1 MQAQH
6 VPPFAVVSH
15 ASRSFRRIREQC
27 ERLRLHRSRLC
38 ARSVGHGLL
47 LLLAVAAGS
56 VAAGCGGAAEDESAS
71 RESSAGL
78 SDAATLAG
86 DPAVPIVLTDVTAEA
101 GIRFIHNTG
110 AFGDKYLP
118 ETLGA
123 GAIWLDADGDG
134 RQDLLLINSTDWPG
148 RGAGTAPALYRNEG
162 GWSFT
167 DVSRGS
173 GLDDPI
179 YGIGGAVADY
189 DNDGHVDVYLTA
201 LGPNRLYSGNGDGAF
216 ADVTAAAGVG
226 DPGFSTSALWFDY
239 DRDGHLD
246 LFVANYVEWTAE
258 TDLFCTLDGET
269 KSYCTPESYTGQS
282 ATLYRNRGDGTF
294 EDVTAAAGVAAPSA
308 KALGVAMLD
317 SDADGWMDLFVAN
330 DTQPNQ
336 LFRNR
341 GDGTFED
348 IAVTAAV
355 AFSETGVA
363 RAGMGADAADYDDSG
378 LPDLVIGNFSN
389 EMMALYHNEGN
400 GLFIDDA
407 PRSPLGRA
415 TLLTLTFGCFFFD
428 ADLDGRL
435 DIFAANGHV
444 ADDVGRV
451 QSQVSH
457 AQRPQLFRNLG
468 GGRFEEV
475 TGAGEGFDAP
485 LVGRGAAYADADGDG
500 DLDVV
505 ITANGGAPR
514 LLRNDTAAGNVLRVR
529 LVGTAANRDGVGAR
543 IEVTEDGRT
552 RWRRVRTGSSYASQS
567 ELPVTLGLGNATG
580 VESVRV
586 IWPGGRVDETGPLEA
601 NQRITIEEGA
611 GIVAATPI
619 ER

>member
-1 MQAQH
+1 LH
-6 VPPFAVVSH
+6 RNRLY
-15 ASRSFRRIREQC
+15 SRSVC
-27 ERLRLHRSRLC
+27 C
-38 ARSVGHGLL
+38 GLL
-47 LLLAVAAGS
+47 SLLIVAT
-56 VAAGCGGAAEDESAS
+56 GCGGIVEDESPDRAP
-71 RESSAGL
+71 SAGTT
-78 SDAATLAG
+78 DATGVAA

-101 GIRFIHNTG
+101 GIRFTHNTG
-110 AFGDKYLP
+110 AFGEKYLP

-123 GAIWLDADGDG
+123 GAIWLDANGDG
-134 RQDLLLINSTDWPG
+134 RQDLLLVNSTDWPG
-148 RGAGTAPALYRNEG
+148 RGAGTPPALYRNEG

-167 DVSRGS
+167 DVTRGS
-173 GLDDPI
+173 GLDHPI
-179 YGIGGAVADY
+179 YGIGGAAADF
-189 DNDGHVDVYLTA
+189 DNDGRVDLYLTA
-201 LGPNRLYSGNGDGAF
+201 LGPNRLYKGRGDGAF

-246 LFVANYVEWTAE
+246 LFVANYVEWTPE

-294 EDVTAAAGVAAPSA
+294 EDVTAAAGVGTPSA
-308 KALGVAMLD
+308 KALGVVMLD
-317 SDADGWMDLFVAN
+317 TDADGWMDLFVAN

-389 EMMALYHNEGN
+389 EMLALYHNEGN
-400 GLFIDDA
+400 GLFIDEA

-451 QSQVSH
+451 QTRVSH
-457 AQRPQLFRNLG
+457 AQRPQVFRNLG

-475 TGAGEGFDAP
+475 TDGGAGLQAP

-500 DLDVV
+500 DPDVV

-529 LVGTAANRDGVGAR
+529 LVGTAANRDGIGAR
-543 IEVTEDGRT
+543 VEATAGGHT
-552 RWRRVRTGSSYASQS
+552 RWRQVRTGSSYASQS
-567 ELPVTLGLGNATG
+567 ELPVTFGLGDAAG

-586 IWPGGRVDETGPLEA
+586 IWPGGRVDELGPLEA

-611 GIVAATPI
+611 GIVDASPI

>member
-1 MQAQH
+1 MNRATRRL
-6 VPPFAVVSH
+6 VVRRCVRLPGQPCKPLH
-15 ASRSFRRIREQC
+15 GNRSC
-27 ERLRLHRSRLC
+27 T
-38 ARSVGHGLL
+38 RSVGYGLL
-47 LLLAVAAGS
+47 CLLAI
-56 VAAGCGGAAEDESAS
+56 AAGCGGTAGDEPPGGAL
-71 RESSAGL
+71 SAGTT
-78 SDAATLAG
+78 DATGVAA

-101 GIRFIHNTG
+101 GIRFTHNTG
-110 AFGDKYLP
+110 AFGEKYLP

-123 GAIWLDADGDG
+123 GAIWLDANGDG
-134 RQDLLLINSTDWPG
+134 RQDLLLVNSTDWPG
-148 RGAGTAPALYRNEG
+148 RGAGTPPALYRNDG

-167 DVSRGS
+167 DVTRGS
-173 GLDDPI
+173 GLEDPI
-179 YGIGGAVADY
+179 YGIGGAAADY
-189 DNDGHVDVYLTA
+189 DNDGHVDLYLTA
-201 LGPNRLYSGNGDGAF
+201 LGPNRLYKGAGDGTF
-216 ADVTAAAGVG
+216 DDVTSAAGVG
-226 DPGFSTSALWFDY
+226 DPGFSTSALWFDH

-269 KSYCTPESYTGQS
+269 KSYCTPESYSGQS

-294 EDVTAAAGVAAPSA
+294 EDVTAASGVGTPSA
-308 KALGVAMLD
+308 KALGVVMLD
-317 SDADGWMDLFVAN
+317 TDVDGWMDLFVAN

-378 LPDLVIGNFSN
+378 LPGLVIGNFSN
-389 EMMALYHNEGN
+389 EMLALYHNEGN
-400 GLFIDDA
+400 GLFIDEA

-451 QSQVSH
+451 QTRVSH

-475 TGAGEGFDAP
+475 TGSGGGLATP

-505 ITANGGAPR
+505 VTANGGAPR
-514 LLRNDTAAGNVLRVR
+514 LLRNDTAGQGVLRVE
-529 LVGTAANRDGVGAR
+529 LVGTAANRDGIGAR
-543 IEVTEDGRT
+543 VEVTAAGET

-567 ELPVTLGLGNATG
+567 ELPVSFGLGGAAR
-580 VESVRV
+580 VDAVRV
-586 IWPGGRVDETGPLEA
+586 VWPGGGVEEAGPLEA
-601 NQRITIEEGA
+601 NRRITIEEGA
-611 GIVAATPI
+611 GIVDAGPI

>member
-1 MQAQH
+1 MQ
-6 VPPFAVVSH
+6 
-15 ASRSFRRIREQC
+15 SR
-27 ERLRLHRSRLC
+27 RSRD
-38 ARSVGHGLL
+38 RSICRGLL
-47 LLLAVAAGS
+47 LLLAVAS
-56 VAAGCGGAAEDESAS
+56 GCGGAAEDESGV
-71 RESSAGL
+71 RESSARVP
-78 SDAATLAG
+78 DAATVAA
-86 DPAVPIVLTDVTAEA
+86 DPSVPITLTDVTAEA
-101 GIRFIHNTG
+101 GIRFTHNTG

-123 GAIWLDADGDG
+123 GAIWLDANGDG
-134 RQDLLLINSTDWPG
+134 RQDLLLVNSTDWPE
-148 RGAGTAPALYRNEG
+148 RGAGTPPALYRNDG
-162 GWSFT
+162 DWSFT
-167 DVSRGS
+167 DVTSGS

-179 YGIGGAVADY
+179 YGIGGAAADY
-189 DNDGHVDVYLTA
+189 DNDGHVDLYLTA
-201 LGPNRLYSGNGDGAF
+201 LGPNRLYRGSGDGTF
-216 ADVTAAAGVG
+216 TDVTADARVG

-239 DRDGHLD
+239 DGDGHLD

-282 ATLYRNRGDGTF
+282 ATLFRNRGDGTF

-308 KALGVAMLD
+308 KALGVVMLD

-378 LPDLVIGNFSN
+378 LPGLVIGNFSN

-428 ADLDGRL
+428 VDLDGRL

-451 QSQVSH
+451 QTRVSH

-475 TGAGEGFDAP
+475 AGAGGGLETP
-485 LVGRGAAYADADGDG
+485 LVGRGTAYADADGDG
-500 DLDVV
+500 DLDIV

-529 LVGTAANRDGVGAR
+529 LVGTTVNRDGVGAR
-543 IEVTEDGRT
+543 VEVTADGRT
-552 RWRRVRTGSSYASQS
+552 RWRQSRTGSSYASQS
-567 ELPVTLGLGNATG
+567 ELPVTFGLGDTTG

-601 NQRITIEEGA
+601 NQRITIQEGA
-611 GIVAATPI
+611 GTAEASPI

>member
-1 MQAQH
+1 M
-6 VPPFAVVSH
+6 
-15 ASRSFRRIREQC
+15 C
-27 ERLRLHRSRLC
+27 C
-38 ARSVGHGLL
+38 GLL
-47 LLLAVAAGS
+47 LLLAVAS
-56 VAAGCGGAAEDESAS
+56 GCGGAPGDGSPDVAS
-71 RESSAGL
+71 SSGASDAGTVSAG
-78 SDAATLAG
+78 
-86 DPAVPIVLTDVTAEA
+86 PAVPITLTDVTAEA
-101 GIRFIHNTG
+101 GIRFTHNTG

-123 GAIWLDADGDG
+123 GAIWLDANGDG
-134 RQDLLLINSTDWPG
+134 RQDLLLVNSTDWPG
-148 RGAGTAPALYRNEG
+148 RGAGTTPALYRNEG

-167 DVSRGS
+167 DVTRGS
-173 GLDDPI
+173 GLDEPI
-179 YGIGGAVADY
+179 YGIGGAAADY
-189 DNDGHVDVYLTA
+189 DNDGHVDFYLTA
-201 LGPNRLYSGNGDGAF
+201 LGPNRLYKGSGDGTF
-216 ADVTAAAGVG
+216 TDVTAAARVG

-269 KSYCTPESYTGQS
+269 KSYCTPESYSGQS

-294 EDVTAAAGVAAPSA
+294 EDVTSAAGMGVPSA
-308 KALGVAMLD
+308 KALGVVMLD
-317 SDADGWMDLFVAN
+317 TDADGWMDLFVAN

-378 LPDLVIGNFSN
+378 LPGLVIGNFSN
-389 EMMALYHNEGN
+389 EMLALYHNEGN
-400 GLFIDDA
+400 GLFIDEA

-428 ADLDGRL
+428 VDLDGRL
-435 DIFAANGHV
+435 DILAANGHV

-451 QSQVSH
+451 QTRVSH
-457 AQRPQLFRNLG
+457 AQRPQLFRNRG

-485 LVGRGAAYADADGDG
+485 LVGRGAAYADADADG

-529 LVGTAANRDGVGAR
+529 LVGTTTNRDGIGAR
-543 IEVTEDGRT
+543 VEVTGGGGT

-567 ELPVTLGLGNATG
+567 ELPVTIGLGSAPA

-586 IWPGGRVDETGPLEA
+586 IWPGGRVDDSGPLEA

-611 GIVAATPI
+611 GIVETSPI

>member
-1 MQAQH
+1 MRPSGS
-6 VPPFAVVSH
+6 VTMIRTP
-15 ASRSFRRIREQC
+15 ASRP
-27 ERLRLHRSRLC
+27 RS
-38 ARSVGHGLL
+38 GGLL
-47 LLLAVAAGS
+47 GS
-56 VAAGCGGAAEDESAS
+56 VAIVLAAVAGCAGPVGEEPPGAAS
-71 RESSAGL
+71 GP
-78 SDAATLAG
+78 DAPRAETVA
-86 DPAVPIVLTDVTAEA
+86 DARVVPIVFTDVTAEA
-101 GIRFIHNTG
+101 GIRFTHNTG

-123 GAIWLDADGDG
+123 GAIWLDANGDG
-134 RQDLLLINSTDWPG
+134 RQDLLLVNSTDWPG
-148 RGAGTAPALYRNEG
+148 RGAGTTLALYRNEG

-167 DVSRGS
+167 DVTRGS

-179 YGIGGAVADY
+179 YGIGGAAADY
-189 DNDGHVDVYLTA
+189 DNDGHVDLYLTA
-201 LGPNRLYSGNGDGAF
+201 LGPNRLYRGSGNGTF

-226 DPGFSTSALWFDY
+226 DPGFSTSALWLDY
-239 DRDGHLD
+239 DGDGHLD

-269 KSYCTPESYTGQS
+269 KSYCTPESYSGQS

-308 KALGVAMLD
+308 KALGVVMLD

-378 LPDLVIGNFSN
+378 LPGLVIGNFSN
-389 EMMALYHNEGN
+389 EMLALYHNEGN
-400 GLFIDDA
+400 GLFIDEA

-428 ADLDGRL
+428 VDLDGRL
-435 DIFAANGHV
+435 DILAANGHV

-451 QSQVSH
+451 QTRVSH
-457 AQRPQLFRNLG
+457 AQRPQLFHNLG

-500 DLDVV
+500 DLDIVV
-505 ITANGGAPR
+505 TANGGAPR

-529 LVGTAANRDGVGAR
+529 LVGTAANRDGIGAR
-543 IEVTEDGRT
+543 VEATAGGQT

-567 ELPVTLGLGNATG
+567 ELPVAFGLGDMAG
-580 VESVRV
+580 IESVRV
-586 IWPGGRVDETGPLEA
+586 IWPGGRVDETGPLQA

-619 ER
+619 EP

>member
-1 MQAQH
+1 M
-6 VPPFAVVSH
+6 
-15 ASRSFRRIREQC
+15 
-27 ERLRLHRSRLC
+27 
-38 ARSVGHGLL
+38 
-47 LLLAVAAGS
+47 LLAVAS
-56 VAAGCGGAAEDESAS
+56 GCGGAAEDESGG
-71 RESSAGL
+71 RESSARVP
-78 SDAATLAG
+78 DAATVAA
-86 DPAVPIVLTDVTAEA
+86 DPSVPITLTDVTAEA
-101 GIRFIHNTG
+101 GIRFTHNTG

-123 GAIWLDADGDG
+123 GAIWLDANGDG
-134 RQDLLLINSTDWPG
+134 LQDLLLVNSTDWPG
-148 RGAGTAPALYRNEG
+148 RGAGTTPALYRNEG

-167 DVSRGS
+167 DVTRGS
-173 GLDDPI
+173 GLDEPI
-179 YGIGGAVADY
+179 YGIGGAAADY

-201 LGPNRLYSGNGDGAF
+201 LGTNRLYKGSGDGTF
-216 ADVTAAAGVG
+216 IDVTAAARVG

-246 LFVANYVEWTAE
+246 LFVANYVEWTPE

-294 EDVTAAAGVAAPSA
+294 EGVTEAAGVAAPSA
-308 KALGVAMLD
+308 KALGVVMLD
-317 SDADGWMDLFVAN
+317 SDADGWMDFFVAN

-378 LPDLVIGNFSN
+378 LPGLVIGNFSN
-389 EMMALYHNEGN
+389 EMLALYHNEGN
-400 GLFIDDA
+400 GLFIDEA

-428 ADLDGRL
+428 VDLDGRL
-435 DIFAANGHV
+435 DILAANGHV

-451 QSQVSH
+451 QTRVSH

-529 LVGTAANRDGVGAR
+529 LVGTTTNRDGIGAR
-543 IEVTEDGRT
+543 VEATGGGAT

-586 IWPGGRVDETGPLEA
+586 IWPEGRVDETGPLEA
-601 NQRITIEEGA
+601 NQRITIEEGT

-619 ER
+619 EP

>member
-1 MQAQH
+1 MEASEPGTMIRTL
-6 VPPFAVVSH
+6 PPRPV
-15 ASRSFRRIREQC
+15 FRAAFGAGAI
-27 ERLRLHRSRLC
+27 
-38 ARSVGHGLL
+38 V
-47 LLLAVAAGS
+47 LAA
-56 VAAGCGGAAEDESAS
+56 AAGCGGPAGEESPDTASGPDTPRAETVAAA
-71 RESSAGL
+71 RV
-78 SDAATLAG
+78 
-86 DPAVPIVLTDVTAEA
+86 VPIVFTDVTADA
-101 GIRFIHNTG
+101 GIRFTHNTG
-110 AFGDKYLP
+110 AFGEKYLP

-123 GAIWLDADGDG
+123 GPIWLDANGDG
-134 RQDLLLINSTDWPG
+134 RQDLLLVNSTDWPG
-148 RGAGTAPALYRNEG
+148 RGEGTPPALYRNDG
-162 GWSFT
+162 NWSFT
-167 DVSRGS
+167 DVTRGS
-173 GLDDPI
+173 GLDTPI
-179 YGIGGAVADY
+179 YGIGGAAADY
-189 DNDGHVDVYLTA
+189 DNDGHADLYLAA
-201 LGPNRLYSGNGDGAF
+201 LGPNRLYRGRGDGTF
-216 ADVTAAAGVG
+216 ADVTGEAGVG

-239 DRDGHLD
+239 DGDGHLD

-269 KSYCTPESYTGQS
+269 KSYCTPESYPGQS

-294 EDVTAAAGVAAPSA
+294 EDVTAAAGVEAPSA
-308 KALGVAMLD
+308 KGLGVVMLD

-363 RAGMGADAADYDDSG
+363 RAGMGADAADYADSG
-378 LPDLVIGNFSN
+378 LPGLVIGNFSN
-389 EMMALYHNEGN
+389 EMLALYHNEGN
-400 GLFIDDA
+400 GLFIDEA

-444 ADDVGRV
+444 ADDIGRV

-468 GGRFEEV
+468 GGRFEEASA
-475 TGAGEGFDAP
+475 AGGGLETP

-514 LLRNDTAAGNVLRVR
+514 LLRNDTAAGGLLRVR
-529 LVGTAANRDGVGAR
+529 LVGTAANRDGIGAR
-543 IEVTEDGRT
+543 VEATAGGQT

-567 ELPVTLGLGNATG
+567 ELPVTFGLGAAPR
-580 VESVRV
+580 VDAVRV
-586 IWPGGRVDETGPLEA
+586 VWPGGRVDEVGPVEA
-601 NQRITIEEGA
+601 NRRITIEEGA
-611 GIVAATPI
+611 GIVETSPI